1 MQVEKEKK
9 GKYYFMVMFINTSV
23 WSLTYVLGTKEDKEE
38 EEKEEEKNKNK
49 YIYIYI
55 YIYMYVCI
63 YIYIYQILV

>member
-38 EEKEEEKNKNK
+38 DEEEEEEKNKK
-49 YIYIYI
+49 
-55 YIYMYVCI
+55 
-63 YIYIYQILV
+63 